1 MHSNSATVLPIL
13 CVADFYLAAIYT
25 RFPSTILRQRFERA
39 RALPLEAQMRE
50 CVDYLQN
57 PEVLIQEF
65 VDAYTAVES
74 CCDPDEQ
81 CFQVVAPGADAPP
94 ARAALLDRLFANGAV
109 SVFDTVPFEFT
120 CVARDVVSVSGS
132 TGAPVAHLDGLD
144 YVGHMIDSEP
154 VGVLGVIQH
163 DAQTTPFSL
172 FLRLITCLSEIA
184 PGAQLSAADAA
195 LFKGGLGAEPKLD
208 LQLVLREAETEPAQA
223 TLRQL
228 THDLAEAFYAG
239 ISEEWQFPDVLRNIV
254 CLLPAP
260 PDSDEL
266 LILEWCV

>member
-1 MHSNSATVLPIL
+1 LGSN
-13 CVADFYLAAIYT
+13 T

-39 RALPLEAQMRE
+39 RQLSPERQMRE

-65 VDAYTAVES
+65 IDAYVAVES

-81 CFQVVAPGADAPP
+81 QFQVIAPNAEDP
-94 ARAALLDRLFANGAV
+94 ATRKVMLERLFANGSV
-109 SVFDTVPFEFT
+109 SVFDTVPFEFA
-120 CVARDVVSVSGS
+120 CVARDVASVSGS
-132 TGAPVAHLDGLD
+132 TGKPVPGVDGLD
-144 YVGHMIDSEP
+144 YVGHLIDAES
-154 VGVLGVIQH
+154 VGVLGVVQH
-163 DAQTTPFSL
+163 DDNATPFSL

-184 PGAQLSAADAA
+184 PEAQLKAADAT
-195 LFKGGLGAEPKLD
+195 LFKGALGEEPKFD
-208 LQLVLREAETEPAQA
+208 LQLLLKQAEAEPAQA

-239 ISEEWQFPDVLRNIV
+239 VSEEWQFPDVLRNIV

-260 PDSDEL
+260 ADSDES

>member
-1 MHSNSATVLPIL
+1 MAATI
-13 CVADFYLAAIYT
+13 T

-65 VDAYTAVES
+65 LDAYTAVES
-74 CCDPDEQ
+74 CCDPEEHV
-81 CFQVVAPGADAPP
+81 FRVLPP
-94 ARAALLDRLFANGAV
+94 AADEPRTRALQLERLFAASPV

-120 CVARDVVSVSGS
+120 CLARDVASVSGS
-132 TGAPVAHLDGLD
+132 TGQPLPRVDGLD
-144 YVGHMIDSEP
+144 YVGHLVDSEP
-154 VGVLGVIQH
+154 VGVLGVVQW
-163 DAQTTPFSL
+163 DETTPYAL

-184 PGAQLSAADAA
+184 PEAMLRAADQS
-195 LFKGGLGAEPKLD
+195 LFKGGLGPEPKLD
-208 LQLVLREAETEPAQA
+208 LQMLLREAEVEPAQA
-223 TLRQL
+223 PLRQL

-239 ISEEWQFPDVLRNIV
+239 ISEEWQFPDVLRNVV

-260 PDSDEL
+260 VDSDEL
-266 LILEWCV
+266 LILDWCV

>member
-1 MHSNSATVLPIL
+1 M
-13 CVADFYLAAIYT
+13 ADTIA

-39 RALPLEAQMRE
+39 RVLPLEAQIRE

-74 CCDPDEQ
+74 CCDPDEHA
-81 CFQVVAPGADAPP
+81 FRAMAPAADDP
-94 ARAALLDRLFANGAV
+94 RSRTLVLERLFAASPV
-109 SVFDTVPFEFT
+109 TVFDTVPFEFT
-120 CVARDVVSVSGS
+120 CLARDVASVSGS
-132 TGAPVAHLDGLD
+132 TGQPLPRVDGLD
-144 YVGHMIDSEP
+144 YVAHLVDAEP
-154 VGVLGVIQH
+154 VGVLGVVQH
-163 DAQTTPFSL
+163 ADETTPYAL
-172 FLRLITCLSEIA
+172 FLRLVTCLSEIA
-184 PGAQLSAADAA
+184 PEALLRAADET
-195 LFKGGLGAEPKLD
+195 LFKGALGTEPKLD
-208 LQLVLREAETEPAQA
+208 LQMLLREAESDPAQA

-260 PDSDEL
+260 VDSDEL

>member
-1 MHSNSATVLPIL
+1 
-13 CVADFYLAAIYT
+13 LAEPVT

-39 RALPLEAQMRE
+39 RALSLEAQMRE

-65 VDAYTAVES
+65 VDAYSAVEN
-74 CCDPDEQ
+74 CCDPEEQ
-81 CFQVVAPGADAPP
+81 HFQAAPGADDVPER
-94 ARAALLDRLFANGAV
+94 RAVLDRMFGARTV
-109 SVFDTVPFEFT
+109 TVFDTVPFEFT
-120 CVARDVVSVSGS
+120 PLARDVLSISSG
-132 TGAPVAHLDGLD
+132 TGKPVARLDGLD

-154 VGVLGVIQH
+154 VGVLGVVQQGE
-163 DAQTTPFSL
+163 ASTPYSL
-172 FLRLITCLSEIA
+172 FLRLITCLSELA
-184 PGAQLSAADAA
+184 PAAQLAAADTA
-195 LFKGGLGAEPKLD
+195 LWKGALGAEPKLD
-208 LQLVLREAETEPAQA
+208 LQMVLLDADGQPAQS

-239 ISEEWQFPDVLRNIV
+239 IAEEWQFPDVLRNIV

-260 PDSDEL
+260 PDSDEI

>member
-1 MHSNSATVLPIL
+1 L
-13 CVADFYLAAIYT
+13 ADVHT

-65 VDAYTAVES
+65 VDAYVAVES

-81 CFQVVAPGADAPP
+81 KFRVIGPRGDDP
-94 ARAALLDRLFANGAV
+94 AARTALLERMFAGPV
-109 SVFDTVPFEFT
+109 TVFDTVPFEFT
-120 CVARDVVSVSGS
+120 CLERDVASVSGS
-132 TGAPVAHLDGLD
+132 TGEPVPRLDGLD
-144 YVGHMIDSEP
+144 YVANMIDSEP
-154 VGVLGVIQH
+154 VGVLGVLQH
-163 DAQTTPFSL
+163 DVQTTPYSL

-184 PGAQLSAADAA
+184 PAAQLSAADAS
-195 LFKGGLGAEPKLD
+195 LFKGALGGEPKLD
-208 LQLVLREAETEPAQA
+208 LQLVLLEAETDPAQA

-260 PDSDEL
+260 PDSDEV

>member
-1 MHSNSATVLPIL
+1 MAELV
-13 CVADFYLAAIYT
+13 T

-39 RALPLEAQMRE
+39 RALSLEAQMRE

-65 VDAYTAVES
+65 VDAYSAVEN
-74 CCDPDEQ
+74 CCDPEEQ
-81 CFQVVAPGADAPP
+81 HFHIAPGGDNAPQG
-94 ARAALLDRLFANGAV
+94 RELLDRMFAARTV
-109 SVFDTVPFEFT
+109 TVFDTVPFEFT
-120 CVARDVVSVSGS
+120 PLARDVLSISGG
-132 TGAPVAHLDGLD
+132 TGKPVARLDGLD
-144 YVGHMIDSEP
+144 YVGHMVDSEP
-154 VGVLGVIQH
+154 VGVLGAVQH
-163 DAQTTPFSL
+163 GEGCTPYTL
-172 FLRLITCLSEIA
+172 FLRLVTCLAELA
-184 PGAQLSAADAA
+184 PAAQLAAADAA
-195 LFKGGLGAEPKLD
+195 LWKGALGAEPKLD
-208 LQLVLREAETEPAQA
+208 LQLVLADPDGEPAQS

-254 CLLPAP
+254 CLLPGP

>member
-1 MHSNSATVLPIL
+1 MPQLVS
-13 CVADFYLAAIYT
+13 

-39 RALPLEAQMRE
+39 RALSLEAQMRE

-65 VDAYTAVES
+65 VDAYSAVEN
-74 CCDPDEQ
+74 CCDAEEQHFQLTEPAPD
-81 CFQVVAPGADAPP
+81 DP
-94 ARAALLDRLFANGAV
+94 AERRELLDRLFAARTV

-120 CVARDVVSVSGS
+120 CLARDVAAVSGG
-132 TGAPVAHLDGLD
+132 TGKLAPRLDGLD
-144 YVGHMIDSEP
+144 YVGQLVDSEP
-154 VGVLGVIQH
+154 VGVIGVVQQG
-163 DAQTTPFSL
+163 AAATPYVL
-172 FLRLITCLSEIA
+172 FLRLVTCLSELA
-184 PGAQLSAADAA
+184 PAAQLAAADSA
-195 LFKGGLGAEPKLD
+195 LWKGALGAEPKLD
-208 LQLVLREAETEPAQA
+208 LQMVLNDSDCEPDQA

-254 CLLPAP
+254 CLLPSP

>member
-1 MHSNSATVLPIL
+1 
-13 CVADFYLAAIYT
+13 
-25 RFPSTILRQRFERA
+25 
-39 RALPLEAQMRE
+39 MRE

-81 CFQVVAPGADAPP
+81 QFQVMP
-94 ARAALLDRLFANGAV
+94 ARADDPAGRTAILARLFANGPV
-109 SVFDTVPFEFT
+109 TVFDTVPFEFT
-120 CVARDVVSVSGS
+120 CIARDVASVSGG
-132 TGAPVAHLDGLD
+132 TDALVPRLDGLD

-154 VGVLGVIQH
+154 VGVLGVVQ
-163 DAQTTPFSL
+163 DGDDSSPYSL

-184 PGAQLSAADAA
+184 PDAQLSAADAS

-208 LQLVLREAETEPAQA
+208 LQLLLREADTDPAQA

-260 PDSDEL
+260 ADSDEL

>member
-1 MHSNSATVLPIL
+1 
-13 CVADFYLAAIYT
+13 VAELYT

-39 RALPLEAQMRE
+39 RALSLEAQMRE

-65 VDAYTAVES
+65 VDAYTAIES

-81 CFQVVAPGADAPP
+81 KFQVVATGPEIP
-94 ARAALLDRLFANGAV
+94 ASRAALLDRLFANGAV

-120 CVARDVVSVSGS
+120 CVARDVASMSGS
-132 TGAPVAHLDGLD
+132 TGNPLPHIDGLD
-144 YVGHMIDSEP
+144 YVGTMIDSEP
-154 VGVLGVIQH
+154 VGVLGVVQH

-172 FLRLITCLSEIA
+172 FLRLITCLAEIA
-184 PGAQLSAADAA
+184 PDAQLSAADAA
-195 LFKGGLGAEPKLD
+195 LFKGGLGVEPKLD

-260 PDSDEL
+260 SDSDEL

>member
-1 MHSNSATVLPIL
+1 M
-13 CVADFYLAAIYT
+13 ADHDLADLIT

-39 RALPLEAQMRE
+39 RSLPLDGQMRE
-50 CVDYLQN
+50 CIDYLQN

-65 VDAYTAVES
+65 VDAYVAVES

-81 CFQVVAPGADAPP
+81 QFQILTASPDDP
-94 ARAALLDRLFANGAV
+94 ATRRVMLERLFATGSV
-109 SVFDTVPFEFT
+109 TVFDTVPFEFT
-120 CVARDVVSVSGS
+120 LLARNVASVSGS
-132 TGAPVAHLDGLD
+132 TGKPNAGMDGLD
-144 YVGHMIDSEP
+144 YVAHMIDSEP
-154 VGVLGVIQH
+154 VGVLGVVQH
-163 DAQTTPFSL
+163 DDKATPYTL

-184 PGAQLSAADAA
+184 PDAQLRAADAG
-195 LFKGGLGAEPKLD
+195 LFKGALGDEPKLD
-208 LQLVLREAETEPAQA
+208 LQLLLREAETDPAQA

-239 ISEEWQFPDVLRNIV
+239 VSEEWQFPDVLRNIV

-260 PDSDEL
+260 ADSDES